1 MILFLVLADPVYIL
15 DELGI
20 QKNSFVG
27 PYRQDFHYA
36 MLNADRHHSMVRLV
50 FSIVVK
56 DELGIQNNSV
66 VGPYRQYLH
75 FTLLIDITPQE

>member
-1 MILFLVLADPVYIL
+1 MKCDLILSVDLRKCNDMILFLVLADPVYIL

-36 MLNADRHHSMVRLV
+36 MLNADRHHSMLRLV

-66 VGPYRQYLH
+66 VGP
-75 FTLLIDITPQE
+75 

>member
-27 PYRQDFHYA
+27 PYRQYFHYA
-36 MLNADRHHSMVRLV
+36 VLNGNRHHSMVRLV
-50 FSIVVK
+50 ITIVVK
-56 DELGIQNNSV
+56 DELGK
-66 VGPYRQYLH
+66 
-75 FTLLIDITPQE
+75 

>member
-27 PYRQDFHYA
+27 PYRQDFHYTMQ
-36 MLNADRHHSMVRLV
+36 MLIHTSQFALV
-50 FSIVVK
+50 SI
-56 DELGIQNNSV
+56 DNSSQN
-66 VGPYRQYLH
+66 
-75 FTLLIDITPQE
+75 LI

>member
-36 MLNADRHHSMVRLV
+36 MLNADRHSMVRLV
-50 FSIVVK
+50 LSIVVK
-56 DELGIQNNSV
+56 DELGIQDNSF
-66 VGPYRQYLH
+66 VGP
-75 FTLLIDITPQE
+75 